1 MSFDLDGVP
10 STSNFKVD
18 FIPQISFAS
27 IILPYIHCSVA
38 RCFGLMKTTKEEWM
52 GSNFEGTSG
61 TSVKLQA
68 HLVGVQLRIQS
79 GLIS

>member
-1 MSFDLDGVP
+1 MDI
-10 STSNFKVD
+10 KV
-18 FIPQISFAS
+18 SFAL
-27 IILPYIHCSVA
+27 IIMPCIDSVEH
-38 RCFGLMKTTKEEWM
+38 CFGLMKTTKEEWM

-61 TSVKLQA
+61 TNVKLQA